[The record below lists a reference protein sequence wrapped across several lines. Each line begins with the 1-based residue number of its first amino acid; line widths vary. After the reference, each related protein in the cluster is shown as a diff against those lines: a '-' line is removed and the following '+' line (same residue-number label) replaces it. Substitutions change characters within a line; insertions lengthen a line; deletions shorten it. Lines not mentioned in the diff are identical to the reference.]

1 MSIVSKDDIEMDGLT
16 AEERAALQDMHDN
29 PEDTTATQGDLETET
44 AAAAELEAETTAAKE
59 KTDESVAKTEDGQ
72 ADGAAAATDDGAA
85 AAAPADGDQSAAA
98 AAAEQEAA
106 PSAAPQPA
114 PILVAQAP
122 ADAEA
127 KLAEIAAKRADL
139 RKQYDDGEIT
149 FDQYDSQKDVL
160 AKDERAIERAIDK
173 AQIAYDLS
181 EQQRRNEWDSQCST
195 FLAAHAEYDG
205 GKGERFEHLNET
217 LKAIAV
223 MPRNQGLTGPQLL
236 EKAHKLVLAELNE
249 APAPAAAAPAAV
261 AKPAAKAAPAPAP
274 KLPPNLAHIP
284 AAAGTETGES
294 RFANLDRLQSTNY
307 EAYEAALAKMT
318 PAEQDA
324 YLQSA

>member
-1 MSIVSKDDIEMDGLT
+1 MSVTKEDIEMDGLT
-16 AEERAALQDMHDN
+16 ADERAALQDMHDN
-29 PEDTTATQGDLETET
+29 PDDTTATQGDLDTET

-59 KTDESVAKTEDGQ
+59 KTDAPANKVEDGQ
-72 ADGAAAATDDGAA
+72 DDGAA
-85 AAAPADGDQSAAA
+85 APADAAPAAAA
-98 AAAEQEAA
+98 PTDGAPAAEAPAA
-106 PSAAPQPA
+106 EPAATPSAAPQPA

-127 KLAEIAAKRADL
+127 KLAEIASKRADL

-149 FDQYDSQKDVL
+149 FDQYDTQKDVL
-160 AKDERAIERAIDK
+160 AKDERDIERAIDK
-173 AQIAYDLS
+173 AQIANDLS
-181 EQQRRNEWDSQCST
+181 EQQRRNEWDSQCGT

-249 APAPAAAAPAAV
+249 APAAAPAPAAD

-294 RFANLDRLQSTNY
+294 RFAALDRLQSTNY
-307 EAYEAALAKMT
+307 DAYEAALAKMS
-318 PAEQDA
+318 PAEQSE

>member
-1 MSIVSKDDIEMDGLT
+1 MSVSKEDIEMDGLT
-16 AEERAALQDMHDN
+16 ADERAALQDMHDN
-29 PEDTTATQGDLETET
+29 PDDTTATQGDLEPET
-44 AAAAELEAETTAAKE
+44 AAAAELEAETTAAKG
-59 KTDESVAKTEDGQ
+59 KPDEPAPKTEN
-72 ADGAAAATDDGAA
+72 GADDGAA
-85 AAAPADGDQSAAA
+85 AAADTAAAAAEPAADAKPAAA
-98 AAAEQEAA
+98 AAAEPEAA

-127 KLAEIAAKRADL
+127 KLAEIASKRAEL

-173 AQIAYDLS
+173 AQIANDLT

-205 GKGERFEHLNET
+205 GKGERFDHLNET

-249 APAPAAAAPAAV
+249 APAPAAAPAAA
-261 AKPAAKAAPAPAP
+261 AKPAAKPAAPAPN
-274 KLPPNLAHIP
+274 LPPNLAHIP
-284 AAAGTETGES
+284 AASGTETGES
-294 RFANLDRLQSTNY
+294 RYAALDRLQSANY
-307 EAYEAALAKMT
+307 AAYEEALAKMT